1 MLLSKFSQLKSRPK
15 CRVELHSHLDLTI
28 RHETIW
34 QLMREKALELPG
46 NGTLEALRE
55 ALLVKDPQDLAH
67 YLLHMT
73 FCMPAL
79 MNDLS
84 AVERISYEYVE
95 DMAKNDV
102 AYVETRVSPFVF
114 IHNPSRRQVLFDAS
128 EDVSITVPGSLPE
141 PRPEE
146 VLEAILRGLQRGEEE
161 FGTKAR
167 VLLTC
172 IREFPECSWEI
183 LDLCERYRERGVVGI
198 DLSGNESLLSD
209 RLDAAEDPAQVLRD
223 DVHAQIFRAAKAKGI
238 NRTVHSG
245 ESGPGR
251 MIRVAIEEFH
261 AQRVGHG
268 YRAVEEPGI
277 LDLLREKGIH
287 VEVCPVSS
295 YTTGTVGSLR
305 AASQRHPVLSMVEA
319 GVSFSFSSDDT
330 TLTGTHMKE
339 EARLLLD
346 IGLTEAHLTRASF
359 EGAQHSFLPPQ
370 EKQHLLQQLKK
381 AYGVLEEQLSPRLSH
396 RFADKNTEDKGSHHI
411 CFHCLQ
417 GKDESAPEGA

>member
-1 MLLSKFSQLKSRPK
+1 MFLNRFSQLKSRPK
-15 CRVELHSHLDLTI
+15 CRVELHSHLDLSF
-28 RHETIW
+28 RHETLW
-34 QLMREKALELPG
+34 ELMKKKGLETPG
-46 NGTLEALRE
+46 DGTLEAMKE
-55 ALLVKDPQDLAH
+55 ALLVKDPQNLAH
-67 YLLHMT
+67 YLRPLT

-102 AYVETRVSPFVF
+102 AYVETRLSPFLF
-114 IHNPSRRQVLFDAS
+114 IHNPSRRQVLHDAS
-128 EDVSITVPGSLPE
+128 EDINLIVPRSLPE

-198 DLSGNESLLSD
+198 DVAGNESLLSD

-251 MIRVAIEEFH
+251 MIRVAVEEFH

-268 YRAVEEPGI
+268 YRVVEEPALLGF
-277 LDLLREKGIH
+277 LREKEIH
-287 VEVCPVSS
+287 VEVCPHSS

-305 AASQRHPVLSMVEA
+305 APSQRHPVLSMVEA

-339 EARLLLD
+339 EARLLFD
-346 IGLTEAHLTRASF
+346 IGLTEAHLARASF
-359 EGAQHSFLPPQ
+359 QAAQHSFLPPQ
-370 EKQHLLQQLKK
+370 EKQQLLQQLRE
-381 AYGVLEEQLSPRLSH
+381 AYGVL
-396 RFADKNTEDKGSHHI
+396 
-411 CFHCLQ
+411 
-417 GKDESAPEGA
+417 